1 MSFLPAPLLVRS
13 SAPLARVTGV
23 TRLAAGV
30 LWLVAAAAVPDAR
43 GELVLLV
50 TAVIV
55 LVAWSGIPLRPLPRR
70 MWPVAL
76 GALGL
81 GLTAALGNA
90 ADRDLALPTLLALGP
105 LRLTPPGLEAG
116 LALALRVLVIGLT
129 SLLVFAPADLT
140 RLADALVQQL
150 HLPDRLAYGS
160 VAAMGLA
167 PRTAADWQ
175 ATGAARRLRGL
186 APRTPAGRLA
196 AVPGRLLVVLVMA
209 FRRGERLAL
218 AMDARGFDSG
228 LPRSRYRPV
237 RAGPLDA
244 VVLAVAVAA
253 VVLVVAVE
261 RTG

>member
-244 VVLAVAVAA
+244 FVLAVAVAA

>member
-1 MSFLPAPLLVRS
+1 MSFLPAPLLVRAN
-13 SAPLARVTGV
+13 APLARVTGV

-30 LWLVAAAAVPDAR
+30 LWLIAAAAIPDAR
-43 GELVLLV
+43 GELVLLAA
-50 TAVIV
+50 AVIV
-55 LVAWSGIPLRPLPRR
+55 LVAWSGIPMRPLPRR

-90 ADRDLALPTLLALGP
+90 ADRDLALPTLLVLGP
-105 LRLTPPGLEAG
+105 LRLTPAGLEAG
-116 LALALRVLVIGLT
+116 VALALRVLVIGLT

-175 ATGAARRLRGL
+175 ATGAARRMRGL

-209 FRRGERLAL
+209 LRRGERLAL

-237 RAGPLDA
+237 RVGPLDA
-244 VVLAVAVAA
+244 VVLAVAAVI
-253 VVLVVAVE
+253 VVLVVVIEHA
-261 RTG
+261 

>member
-1 MSFLPAPLLVRS
+1 MSFLPAPLLVRE

-23 TRLAAGV
+23 TRLVAGT

-43 GELVLLV
+43 GEFVLLV
-50 TAVIV
+50 AALLV
-55 LVAWSGIPLRPLPRR
+55 LVVWSGIPLRPLPRR

-116 LALALRVLVIGLT
+116 VALALRVLVIGLT

-160 VAAMGLA
+160 VAALGLA

-186 APRTPAGRLA
+186 TPRTPAGRLA

-237 RAGPLDA
+237 HAGPLD
-244 VVLAVAVAA
+244 LAVMAGAIAV
-253 VVLVVAVE
+253 VVLVAVIQQSD
-261 RTG
+261 

>member
-30 LWLVAAAAVPDAR
+30 LWLVAAAAVPDDR

-175 ATGAARRLRGL
+175 ATGSARRLRGL

>member
-116 LALALRVLVIGLT
+116 LALALRVLVIGFT

-175 ATGAARRLRGL
+175 ATGSARRLRGL

>member
-13 SAPLARVTGV
+13 SAPLARVSGV
-23 TRLAAGV
+23 TRLAAGTI
-30 LWLVAAAAVPDAR
+30 WLIAAAAIPDAE

-50 TAVIV
+50 AAVV
-55 LVAWSGIPLRPLPRR
+55 GLVVWSGIPLRPLPGR

-76 GALGL
+76 AALGL
-81 GLTAALGNA
+81 GLTAALGNT
-90 ADRDLALPTLLALGP
+90 ADRDPTLPTLLSWGP

-116 LALALRVLVIGLT
+116 VALAVRLLVIGLT

-150 HLPDRLAYGS
+150 HVPDRLAYGS

-186 APRTPAGRLA
+186 SPRTPAGRLA

-228 LPRSRYRPV
+228 LPRSRFRPV

-244 VVLAVAVAA
+244 LVLAAAIGTVLLVAVIGQ
-253 VVLVVAVE
+253 L
-261 RTG
+261 G

>member
-13 SAPLARVTGV
+13 NAPLARVTGV

-30 LWLVAAAAVPDAR
+30 LWLVAAAAIPDAR

-50 TAVIV
+50 TAVVV

-90 ADRDLALPTLLALGP
+90 ADLDLALPTLLALGP

-209 FRRGERLAL
+209 LRRGERLAL

-237 RAGPLDA
+237 HAGPLDA
-244 VVLAVAVAA
+244 VVLAVAVAT
-253 VVLVVAVE
+253 VVLVVLVQQA
-261 RTG
+261 G

>member
-1 MSFLPAPLLVRS
+1 MSFLPAPLVVRPD
-13 SAPLARVTGV
+13 APLARVTGV
-23 TRLAAGV
+23 TRLAAGI
-30 LWLVAAAAVPDAR
+30 LWLVAAAAIPDAR

-50 TAVIV
+50 VAV
-55 LVAWSGIPLRPLPRR
+55 LVLLAWSGIPLQPLPRR

-76 GALGL
+76 GALGI

-90 ADRDLALPTLLALGP
+90 ADRDLALPTLMALGP

-116 LALALRVLVIGLT
+116 VALALRILVIGLT

-186 APRTPAGRLA
+186 APRTPGGRLA

-228 LPRSRYRPV
+228 LVRSRFRPV
-237 RAGPLDA
+237 RAGPLDV
-244 VVLAVAVAA
+244 VVLAVAVAT
-253 VVLVVAVE
+253 VLLVVVVQQA
-261 RTG
+261 G

>member
-1 MSFLPAPLLVRS
+1 MSFLPAPLLVRET
-13 SAPLARVTGV
+13 APLARVTGV
-23 TRLAAGV
+23 TRLAAGT
-30 LWLVAAAAVPDAR
+30 LWLVAAAAIPDAR
-43 GELVLLV
+43 GELVLL
-50 TAVIV
+50 AAALLV
-55 LVAWSGIPLRPLPRR
+55 LVVWSGIPLRPLPRR

-90 ADRDLALPTLLALGP
+90 ADRDLALPTLFALGP

-116 LALALRVLVIGLT
+116 VALALRVLVIGLT

-186 APRTPAGRLA
+186 TPRTPAGRLA
-196 AVPGRLLVVLVMA
+196 GVPGRLLVVLVMA

-237 RAGPLDA
+237 HAGPLDLA
-244 VVLAVAVAA
+244 VLAGAIAV
-253 VVLVVAVE
+253 VVLVVVVQQA
-261 RTG
+261 G

>member
-30 LWLVAAAAVPDAR
+30 LWLVVAAAIPDAR

-50 TAVIV
+50 AAAVV
-55 LVAWSGIPLRPLPRR
+55 LVVWSGIPLRPLPRR

-90 ADRDLALPTLLALGP
+90 ADRDLTLPTLVALGP

-116 LALALRVLVIGLT
+116 IALALRVLVIGLT

-209 FRRGERLAL
+209 FRRGERLAP

-244 VVLAVAVAA
+244 LVLSVAMATVA
-253 VVLVVAVE
+253 LVVVIEQAS
-261 RTG
+261 